1 MTRNMRF
8 SEAINEAIAEEM
20 ERDPTVVCLGEDL
33 SFGGPFT
40 VTRGLKDRFG
50 ESRVL
55 DTPIAEETIAGAALG
70 AAITGL
76 RPIAEIGFGDFL
88 MVCMDQ
94 VANQIAKW
102 RYVSGGQIKV
112 PLVIRSATGGGAGLG
127 CQHSQSL
134 EALFVHLPGLKVV
147 APSTPRDAK
156 GLMKASVRD
165 DSPVVFMEH
174 KLLYGLRGD
183 VPEQCVIPLGTADI
197 KREGQDVTVVATMEM
212 VHKALRAAE
221 KLEEDRISVAI
232 IDPRTLVPLDKR
244 TILDSVK
251 KTGRLVIASE
261 ECKTGSV
268 ASEIA
273 ATVGEEAFDYLD
285 APILRV
291 ASLDTPIP
299 FSVTLEE
306 KVIPQ
311 VHDIVRAVKET
322 MA

>member
-1 MTRNMRF
+1 MTRSMRF
-8 SEAINEAIAEEM
+8 SEAINEAISEEM
-20 ERDPTVVCLGEDL
+20 ELDPTVVCLGEDI

-76 RPIAEIGFGDFL
+76 RPIAEIGFADFL

-94 VANQIAKW
+94 VVNQIAKW
-102 RYVSGGQIKV
+102 RYVSGGQTKV

-134 EALFVHLPGLKVV
+134 EALFVHIPGLKVV

-165 DSPVVFMEH
+165 DNPVLFMEH

-183 VPEQCVIPLGTADI
+183 VPEECVIPLGTADI

-212 VHKALRAAE
+212 VHKTLHAAE
-221 KLEEDRISVAI
+221 KLEEDGISVAVV
-232 IDPRTLVPLDKR
+232 DPRTLVPLDKR

-261 ECKTGSV
+261 ECKRGSV

-273 ATVGEEAFDYLD
+273 ATVGEECFDYLD

-306 KVIPQ
+306 NMIPQ
-311 VHDIVRAVKET
+311 VQDIVRAVKEI

>member
-20 ERDPTVVCLGEDL
+20 ERDPTVVCLGEDI